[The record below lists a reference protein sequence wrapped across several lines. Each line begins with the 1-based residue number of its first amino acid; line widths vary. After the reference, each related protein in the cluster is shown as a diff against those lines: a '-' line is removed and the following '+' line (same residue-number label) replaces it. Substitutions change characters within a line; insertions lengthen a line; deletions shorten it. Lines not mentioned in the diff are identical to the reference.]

1 MRPCVD
7 SMATHRLTNK
17 VLDLWKARKPA
28 VTAWM
33 GIGSPYTAEALARQ
47 GFDACV
53 VDLQHGMVD
62 EGTVIQM
69 FAAIATV
76 PGVTPLA
83 RVRCNQPDKIH
94 FLLDAGALGVIC
106 PLINTAQYLQAI
118 LASKRERPEVEGE
131 GGREG
136 KDGFEGQGEGEDG
149 GEEGIEGRMQALP
162 LPGACH
168 GPSHPYQAVS
178 EQQDDRGLQTHEG
191 HPSHACP
198 PSLPPSL
205 PPSPSPSTSSLSHL
219 SHRLLPRRLS
229 GGGDEDGKE
238 DGGEGRR
245 EGGREG
251 HSTAGT
257 TSSLSQ
263 YNPLPYLLPSLSR
276 CFVKKHLGMVSLHF
290 VKESSL
296 AAVAVGSGGGSGGGR
311 EGGREGRGVT
321 LGTLLQVFLVEVNAM
336 VRAHVAGLGGNALL
350 SYRLVTQERGG
361 RVYRSTTYHMVSVS
375 GDAVRVEASARE
387 GGREE
392 DGGKEGKEKKEGTRG
407 GRGEG
412 GTAEHPRRV
421 PSQPRQ
427 NRQRRRA
434 SVPVLEEGRGKGGS
448 VGSAPTEFEEAR
460 APEGEGREGRGVT
473 GISRSLSTT

>member
-1 MRPCVD
+1 L
-7 SMATHRLTNK
+7 SSSSSSLA
-17 VLDLWKARKPA
+17 WPA
-28 VTAWM
+28 SST
-33 GIGSPYTAEALARQ
+33 
-47 GFDACV
+47 
-53 VDLQHGMVD
+53 
-62 EGTVIQM
+62 
-69 FAAIATV
+69 
-76 PGVTPLA
+76 
-83 RVRCNQPDKIH
+83 
-94 FLLDAGALGVIC
+94 LLPPSL
-106 PLINTAQYLQAI
+106 LQYLHAI

-149 GEEGIEGRMQALP
+149 GEEGLEGRMQALP
-162 LPGACH
+162 LPGARH
-168 GPSHPYQAVS
+168 GLSHPYQAVN
-178 EQQDDRGLQTHEG
+178 EQQDDRGLQTREG
-191 HPSHACP
+191 YPSHACP

-205 PPSPSPSTSSLSHL
+205 PPSPSLSTSSLSHL

-229 GGGDEDGKE
+229 GGGDEGGKE
-238 DGGEGRR
+238 DGGEGGR

-276 CFVKKHLGMVSLHF
+276 HGTLHSSGASTSSSSQAPNPPSLPPSLPPSFSPHPRTFVELSPLSYLPGSFVKKHLGMVSLHF

-296 AAVAVGSGGGSGGGR
+296 TAVAVGSGGGSGGGR
-311 EGGREGRGVT
+311 EGGRGGRGVT

-375 GDAVRVEASARE
+375 GDAVRVEANARE
-387 GGREE
+387 GGGEE
-392 DGGKEGKEKKEGTRG
+392 DGGKEGKEKKEGPRR

-412 GTAEHPRRV
+412 GTAEHPHRV
-421 PSQPRQ
+421 PSQPRH
-427 NRQRRRA
+427 NRQRGRE
-434 SVPVLEEGRGKGGS
+434 SVSVLEGGREKGGS
-448 VGSAPTEFEEAR
+448 VGSAPTEFPQAR

-473 GISRSLSTT
+473 GITRSLSTT